1 MYSDKRMKT
10 WSSSLILGLAAAGA
24 AWADLPAEVTFD
36 RYQGII
42 DRKPFGTP
50 PPQEQVVSAVPQAES
65 FAKRLRLSTIIEVND
80 GSMKI
85 GFLDS
90 GTGKSYMLAPG
101 ESMDGIEVVS
111 GSWEDE
117 EAILKQGEEMALVKL
132 VSGTVEA
139 ITPAEQQ
146 RRQADQQRPDYQTR
160 RRLRTQP
167 EPQPPPPEPKYTG
180 PELEKHLQEYQMEVI
195 RQGLPPLPIPLTPE
209 MDRQLIQEGV
219 LPPQ

>member
-1 MYSDKRMKT
+1 MSPKFVSACLLLLAT
-10 WSSSLILGLAAAGA
+10 AAARGNV
-24 AWADLPAEVTFD
+24 PAELSFE
-36 RYQGII
+36 RYQGIL
-42 DRKPFGTP
+42 DRNPFGSLP
-50 PPQEQVVSAVPQAES
+50 PTEQSTAPVVPQAES

-85 GFLDS
+85 GFIDT
-90 GTGKSYMLAPG
+90 GTGRNYMMQPG

-117 EAILKQGEEMALVKL
+117 EAILKQGDEMALIKL
-132 VSGTVEA
+132 ASGTVEA
-139 ITPAEQQ
+139 ITPADQQ
-146 RRQADQQRPDYQTR
+146 RRQAQPRPDYNTR
-160 RRLRTQP
+160 RRARTQEPP
-167 EPQPPPPEPKYTG
+167 EPPPVPKYTG

-209 MDRQLIQEGV
+209 MDKKLIEEGV

>member
-1 MYSDKRMKT
+1 M
-10 WSSSLILGLAAAGA
+10 ILSLAAVGA
-24 AWADLPAEVTFD
+24 LWADLPAEITFD
-36 RYQGII
+36 RYQLII
-42 DRKPFGTP
+42 DRKPFGSP
-50 PPQEQVVSAVPQAES
+50 PPQEQIVAPQPQAES

-85 GFLDS
+85 GFLDT
-90 GTGKSYMLAPG
+90 GTGKSYMLQPG

-146 RRQADQQRPDYQTR
+146 RRQADQQRPDYQSR
-160 RRLRTQP
+160 RRMRTQP
-167 EPQPPPPEPKYTG
+167 EPPPPLPEPKYTG
-180 PELEKHLQEYQMEVI
+180 EELQKHLQEYQMEVI

-209 MDRQLIQEGV
+209 MDRQLQAEGV